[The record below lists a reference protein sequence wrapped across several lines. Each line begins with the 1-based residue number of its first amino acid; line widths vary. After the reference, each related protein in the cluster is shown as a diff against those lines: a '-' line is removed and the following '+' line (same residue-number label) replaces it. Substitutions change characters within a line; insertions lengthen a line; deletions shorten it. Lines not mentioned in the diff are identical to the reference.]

1 MPKDQLEKEI
11 NQKRKKH
18 LNSEHLDELM
28 KLMTGALKSV
38 LSPAIAKS
46 EELVQQMNVVHA
58 NRSLLCIELTRSTKE
73 ENLEEAG
80 DKLNKMAEATI
91 LLKRGSANN
100 CQGGSGTN
108 IANITRSG
116 NPNSFDSTSL
126 NFFLI
131 IFYFLFCFVLFYFNF
146 LNLKRGDM

>member
-1 MPKDQLEKEI
+1 MPKDRLEKEI
-11 NQKRKKH
+11 HQKRKKH

-108 IANITRSG
+108 KVSITRSG
-116 NPNSFDSTSL
+116 NPDSFDSTSL
-126 NFFLI
+126 NFFRI